1 MPASC
6 PRARLRLRSAPHRT
20 AAARSRRRGGVGGG
34 VGEGAAAAPRG
45 QPGPEPPR
53 PLALAPLSL
62 PRSLPGSLARSL
74 ARHPPPPPQSP
85 LSALLGNAVRSSY
98 SLYSRAA
105 IGCHRMCLS
114 KQNYFSSFPSPNPRR
129 RPSRTS
135 VEDLGNFARLPCTPR
150 FAAWARREPR
160 RRRGGG
166 KFACMQIFFKN
177 QTS

>member
-1 MPASC
+1 M
-6 PRARLRLRSAPHRT
+6 
-20 AAARSRRRGGVGGG
+20 
-34 VGEGAAAAPRG
+34 GEGAAAAPRG

-53 PLALAPLSL
+53 PLALAPRSL
-62 PRSLPGSLARSL
+62 PLSLPGSLARSL
-74 ARHPPPPPQSP
+74 GPPLTPPSP

-114 KQNYFSSFPSPNPRR
+114 KQNYFSSSPSPNPRR

-150 FAAWARREPR
+150 FTAWARREPR
-160 RRRGGG
+160 RKPSGVGGG
-166 KFACMQIFFKN
+166 GLADLHVCKFKRIRPPR
-177 QTS
+177 

>member
-20 AAARSRRRGGVGGG
+20 AAARSRRRRGGG
-34 VGEGAAAAPRG
+34 GAWGRGRLRRRAASRVPSLRG
-45 QPGPEPPR
+45 
-53 PLALAPLSL
+53 
-62 PRSLPGSLARSL
+62 RSRSLARSL
-74 ARHPPPPPQSP
+74 SRSLARRLSRSLCPPPAPASP

-114 KQNYFSSFPSPNPRR
+114 KQNYFSSSPSPKPRR

-135 VEDLGNFARLPCTPR
+135 VEDLGNFARLPCAPGSLCG
-150 FAAWARREPR
+150 ARRKPR
-160 RRRGGG
+160 RRPGG
-166 KFACMQIFFKN
+166 KFACMQIF
-177 QTS
+177 